1 MFTAKSMKALA
12 LLLVV
17 AACDDAV
24 STSSPELSA
33 SSSRGTGGNVANVR
47 MMDACDPETFAGVPG
62 GCQRNGGVTMEQFT
76 SQLSRL
82 GRAPAWQFA
91 PTDLFLQ
98 EGDEYMATNV
108 GGEVHTFTEVEE
120 FGGGIVPQLNNLAGF
135 TTVAPECQSLG
146 QSDFIPPGQST
157 PADETEEVGDE
168 HYQCCIHPWMRM
180 TVHVREG

>member
-1 MFTAKSMKALA
+1 
-12 LLLVV
+12 
-17 AACDDAV
+17 
-24 STSSPELSA
+24 
-33 SSSRGTGGNVANVR
+33 
-47 MMDACDPETFAGVPG
+47 
-62 GCQRNGGVTMEQFT
+62 MEQFA

-82 GRAPAWQFA
+82 GRVPAWQFA

-98 EGDEYMATNV
+98 EGDEYMATNF

-120 FGGGIVPQLNNLAGF
+120 FGGGIVPAFNNILGL
-135 TTVAPECQSLG
+135 TIAPECESLL

-157 PADETEEVGDE
+157 PADEPEEAGDE